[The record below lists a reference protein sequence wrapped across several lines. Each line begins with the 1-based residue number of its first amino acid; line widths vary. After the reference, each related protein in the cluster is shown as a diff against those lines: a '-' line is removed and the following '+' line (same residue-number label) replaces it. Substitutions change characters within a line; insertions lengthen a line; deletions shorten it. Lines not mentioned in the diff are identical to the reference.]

1 MRAQLGK
8 KVQRERQQRSMVK
21 TVELKNIWK
30 RFDMGS
36 TQVEALKG
44 INLDINDGEF
54 MAIMGPS
61 GSGKSTLLYIL
72 GCLDK
77 PSSGSYKLL
86 SKRIPNLSD
95 IELSL
100 IRATKIGFIF
110 QTFNLVHQLNVI
122 ENVELPFIYNHI
134 EDGKARNRAME
145 AIKKVGLEPRLSHR
159 PSELS
164 AGEMQRV
171 AIARAIVID
180 PTVILADEPTGNLD
194 SATGKD
200 ILHIFEQLHSEG
212 ATIVMVTHDS
222 AVAHRAQRIIHL
234 RDGNLNG
241 KN

>member
-8 KVQRERQQRSMVK
+8 KVQTERQQRSMVK

-86 SKRIPNLSD
+86 GKRIPNLSD
-95 IELSL
+95 VELSL

-110 QTFNLVHQLNVI
+110 QTFNLVYQLNVI

-145 AIKKVGLEPRLSHR
+145 AIKKVGLEPRLNHR

-200 ILHIFEQLHSEG
+200 ILHIFEQLHCEG

-222 AVAHRAQRIIHL
+222 AVARRAQRIIHL